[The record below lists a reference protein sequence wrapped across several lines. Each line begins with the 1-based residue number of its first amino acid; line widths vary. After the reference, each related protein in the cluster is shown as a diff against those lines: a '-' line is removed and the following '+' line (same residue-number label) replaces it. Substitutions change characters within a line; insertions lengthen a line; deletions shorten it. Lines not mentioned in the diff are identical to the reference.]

1 MSPVPGI
8 VNGPERAGPVVWTG
22 IVAATCLLLL
32 VVKELLWLFLP
43 FIFGT
48 VLYYILLG
56 PTQRMVRAGF
66 SRNAAT
72 SWVCTLFFAL
82 AALVLAVALSWSD
95 GPEED
100 SWEATIGL
108 YLDGG
113 VAFVRNSMAML
124 EARFP
129 LLAEMRLTSTVDM
142 AFTTYT
148 NDFAQNHLGDI
159 VVGVVT
165 WVPSLLLAPFLTF
178 FLLRDG
184 VRFKKFLARA
194 VPNAYFERAL
204 YLLHEVD
211 QTARRYFEG
220 LLKLTVLDTLV
231 LALGLWVIGVS
242 SPLLLGLIS
251 AVLAWVPFVGSIA
264 GCVLVVIVAST
275 DAPGNPL
282 MAYGAIGVFVL
293 VRLLDDFLFMPLT
306 LGRSLHIHPLVTVLM
321 IFIGGMLAGVVG
333 LMLVLP
339 LLGVVMV
346 IGETLG
352 TLVTNPRLR
361 ARHRYAR
368 ALRTRQASVD
378 LDIARERRGAPTPNG
393 ALNATSSAPPEA

>member
-1 MSPVPGI
+1 MNHVQDA
-8 VNGPERAGPVVWTG
+8 ERAGPVVWTG
-22 IVAATCLLLL
+22 IIAATCLLLL
-32 VVKELLWLFLP
+32 VVQQMLWLALP
-43 FIFGT
+43 FIFGA
-48 VLYYILLG
+48 VLYYALLG
-56 PTQRMVRAGF
+56 SMQRMVRSGF
-66 SRNAAT
+66 SRNSAAL
-72 SWVCTLFFAL
+72 WVCAIFFGFASLAL
-82 AALVLAVALSWSD
+82 TAALTWGD

-100 SWEATIGL
+100 SWEATISLYMNGGL
-108 YLDGG
+108 
-113 VAFVRNSMAML
+113 AFVRSSLAML

-129 LLAEMRLTSTVDM
+129 ILAEMRLTSTVNG
-142 AFTTYT
+142 AFTRYT
-148 NDFAQNHLGDI
+148 EEFAQNHLGDI
-159 VVGVVT
+159 VVGIVT

-184 VRFKKFLARA
+184 LRFKKFLARA

-220 LLKLTVLDTLV
+220 LLRLTVLDTIV
-231 LALGLWVIGVS
+231 LAFGLWVIGVS

-264 GCVLVVIVAST
+264 GCLLVVVVAAT

-282 MAYGAIGVFVL
+282 MAYGAIVVFVL

-306 LGRSLHIHPLVTVLM
+306 LGRSLHLHPLVTVLM

-339 LLGVVMV
+339 IMGVVMV

-352 TLVTNPRLR
+352 ALVTSPRLR
-361 ARHRYAR
+361 ARHRYAK

-378 LDIARERRGAPTPNG
+378 LDIARERRGAPTPN
-393 ALNATSSAPPEA
+393 AKN

>member
-1 MSPVPGI
+1 MNES
-8 VNGPERAGPVVWTG
+8 ERAGPIVWTG
-22 IVAATCLLLL
+22 IIAATCVLLL
-32 VVKELLWLFLP
+32 VVNKLLWLALP

-48 VLYYILLG
+48 VLHYILLG
-56 PTQRMVRAGF
+56 PMQRMVRAGF
-66 SRNAAT
+66 GRNAAAM
-72 SWVCTLFFAL
+72 WVCLLFFSFASLAL
-82 AALVLAVALSWSD
+82 AAILSWSH

-100 SWEATIGL
+100 SWEKTIGL

-113 VAFVRNSMAML
+113 VAFVHNTMTLL

-129 LLAEMRLTSTVDM
+129 VLAEMRLTSTVNK
-142 AFTTYT
+142 AFRTYT
-148 NDFAQNHLGDI
+148 DNFAQEHLGEI
-159 VVGVVT
+159 LVGVAT
-165 WVPSLLLAPFLTF
+165 WVPLMLLVPFLTF
-178 FLLRDG
+178 FFLRDG
-184 VRFKKFLARA
+184 LRFKKFLARA
-194 VPNAYFERAL
+194 VPNAYFERSL

-220 LLKLTVLDTLV
+220 LLKLTVLDTAV
-231 LALGLWVIGVS
+231 LALGLWTIGVS

-251 AVLAWVPFVGSIA
+251 AVLAWVPFVGSVA

-275 DAPGNPL
+275 DAPNKPL
-282 MAYGAIGVFVL
+282 VAYGAIGVFVL
-293 VRLLDDFLFMPLT
+293 VRLLDDFVFMPLT
-306 LGRSLHIHPLVTVLM
+306 LGRSLRVHPLVTVLM
-321 IFIGGMLAGVVG
+321 IFVGGALAGVAG

-352 TLVTNPRLR
+352 RLVTNPRLR

-378 LDIARERRGAPTPNG
+378 LDIARERRGAPTP
-393 ALNATSSAPPEA
+393 SAK

>member
-1 MSPVPGI
+1 MTATIDS
-8 VNGPERAGPVVWTG
+8 ERAGPIVWSG
-22 IVAATCLLLL
+22 IIAATCLLLL
-32 VVKELLWLFLP
+32 VVKALLWLALP
-43 FIFGT
+43 FIFGA
-48 VLYYILLG
+48 VLYYTLLRSM
-56 PTQRMVRAGF
+56 QRMVQAGL
-66 SRNAAT
+66 SRNSAAL
-72 SWVCTLFFAL
+72 WVCALFFGLTALAL
-82 AALVLAVALSWSD
+82 AAALNWHD

-113 VAFVRNSMAML
+113 VAFVRNTMLLL

-129 LLAEMRLTSTVDM
+129 FLAEMRLTSTVNM
-142 AFTTYT
+142 AFATFT
-148 NDFAQNHLGDI
+148 NDFARDHLGEI

-184 VRFKKFLARA
+184 VRFKKFLVRA

-204 YLLHEVD
+204 YLLHELD

-220 LLKLTVLDTLV
+220 LLMLTVLDTVV
-231 LALGLWVIGVS
+231 LALGLWIIGVS

-264 GCVLVVIVAST
+264 GCALVVIVAST
-275 DAPGNPL
+275 DAPTTPYV
-282 MAYGAIGVFVL
+282 AYGAIVVFVL
-293 VRLLDDFLFMPLT
+293 VRLLDDFVFMPLT
-306 LGRSLHIHPLVTVLM
+306 LGRSLHIHPLVTVVM
-321 IFIGGMLAGVVG
+321 IFVGGMLAGVVG

-352 TLVTNPRLR
+352 RLVTNPRLR
-361 ARHRYAR
+361 ARHRYAKAVR
-368 ALRTRQASVD
+368 VRQASID
-378 LDIARERRGAPTPNG
+378 LDIARERRGAPTE
-393 ALNATSSAPPEA
+393 SAKPLHKG